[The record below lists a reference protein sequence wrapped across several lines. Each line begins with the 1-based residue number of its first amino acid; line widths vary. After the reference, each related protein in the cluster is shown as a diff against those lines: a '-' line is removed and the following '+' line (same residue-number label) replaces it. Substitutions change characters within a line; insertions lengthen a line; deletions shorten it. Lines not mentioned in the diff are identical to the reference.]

1 MKSTVTLWQLQ
12 AVRAVA
18 DTGSFSIAAAELGTS
33 QPNVSA
39 AVSAFERYVGH
50 ILFSRHPVTQ
60 TGVCRT
66 LLPGIRLVLDDIEKL
81 EETISLI
88 SMGPDTFT
96 LAVPST
102 LNLAFGSVLKELW
115 RREFPELHVEML
127 EGENDEIRQWLA
139 SGTVDAGIIIDPT
152 DADLLGRWY
161 ELYND
166 VYVGIVR
173 IDHPLSSETVVR
185 TAEFLDDRVGLS
197 DSGCRTEVEAFCRTA
212 VPDFTPDLL
221 VRDIAALLTL
231 VRSGSIV
238 TILPSTCETILPA
251 GVTMINLDPR
261 ISRRL
266 VVVSHAKLPPAKV
279 QIFHEMISTFRNLE
293 LDEHILA

>member
-18 DTGSFSIAAAELGTS
+18 DSGSFSVAAAEPGTS

-39 AVSAFERYVGH
+39 AVSAFEKYIGQ

-60 TGVCRT
+60 TGACRA

-127 EGENDEIRQWLA
+127 EGENDEMPHWLA
-139 SGTVDAGIIIDPT
+139 SGAVDVGIIIDPI
-152 DADLLGRWY
+152 DEDLLGRWY

-173 IDHPLSSETVVR
+173 IDHPLSSETVVH

-197 DSGCRTEVEAFCRTA
+197 DSGCRTEVEAFCRA
-212 VPDFTPDLL
+212 ANPEFAPDLL

-238 TILPSTCETILPA
+238 TILPSTCETILPS

-266 VVVSHAKLPPAKV
+266 IAASHATLPPAKV
-279 QIFHEMISTFRNLE
+279 QIFHELIRTFRNLE